1 MTNKKQQS
9 AEAESQV
16 KSDRKS
22 SQRHGH
28 GGKAG
33 SGKDLTS
40 GSVRHHL
47 VKLTAYMAL
56 GAIASMT
63 FQVVD
68 TYFVAQ
74 LGTEALAAMAFTFP
88 VVMVLHAIAVGLG
101 TGVTAV
107 VSRVVGGGAGAGS
120 KTMGTDSLYLAI
132 LITALF
138 SGAGLLTID
147 PLFTLLGADVDVLP
161 LIHDYMEIW
170 YLGMAFM
177 VVPLIGNSVIRAHGD
192 AKFPSMIMASAA
204 LINIALD
211 PILIFG
217 LLGAPR
223 LELQGA
229 ALATV
234 IARFVTFV
242 AALSVLHFRMHA
254 LTFVFPSVARLRMN
268 WGKILHIGLPST
280 GTQLIVPVSMGILTA
295 LIASFGSVAV
305 AAYGI
310 ATRVEMFAL
319 ILMMATSI
327 SMGPFVGQNAGAGRI
342 DRVRQ
347 ALKFVL
353 QVNFVYGIVVA
364 LGLAFFGDAVGRIF
378 SDDAEVVRVAA
389 FYLLVV
395 PLTYPFQSI
404 IGISSQTFNSLAT
417 PMPAM
422 VIGACKSF
430 IIQVP
435 LAYAGAAIGGIQ
447 GVFVSMALS
456 TILVSILAFFWINR
470 TVAAEEARMDAISS
484 ANTKPVA

>member
-1 MTNKKQQS
+1 M
-9 AEAESQV
+9 
-16 KSDRKS
+16 SDLEREPKAASPKS
-22 SQRHGH
+22 SLSGH
-28 GGKAG
+28 GRITGHKTG
-33 SGKDLTS
+33 SGKDLTK
-40 GSVRHHL
+40 GSVRRHL
-47 VKLTAYMAL
+47 LKLTAFMAL

-74 LGTEALAAMAFTFP
+74 LGTDELAAMAFTFP

-107 VSRVVGGGAGAGS
+107 VSRVVGGGAGAKS
-120 KTMGTDSLYLAI
+120 KAIATDSLYFAV

-138 SGAGLLTID
+138 SGVGLLTID
-147 PLFTLLGADVDVLP
+147 PLFMLLGADTDVLP

-170 YLGMAFM
+170 YLGMVFM
-177 VVPLIGNSVIRAHGD
+177 VVPLIANSVIRAHGD
-192 AKFPSMIMASAA
+192 AKFPSMIMATAA
-204 LINIALD
+204 LLNIALD

-223 LELQGA
+223 MELQGA

-234 IARFVTFV
+234 IARFVTFA
-242 AALSVLHFRMHA
+242 AALAVLHFRMHA
-254 LTFVFPSVARLRMN
+254 LTYAFPTFTRLRQN

-327 SMGPFVGQNAGAGRI
+327 SMGPFVGQNAGAARI
-342 DRVRQ
+342 DRVRE

-353 QVNFVYGIVVA
+353 QINFVYGMFVA
-364 LGLAFFGDAVGRIF
+364 AGLAFFGESVGRIF
-378 SDDAEVVRVAA
+378 SEDADVVKMAA
-389 FYLLVV
+389 FYLLIV
-395 PLTYPFQSI
+395 PITYPIQSI
-404 IGISSQTFNSLAT
+404 IGISSQTFNSLAK

-430 IIQVP
+430 VIQVP
-435 LAYAGAAIGGIQ
+435 LAYAGAAVGGIQ
-447 GVFVSMALS
+447 GVFVAMALS
-456 TILVSILAFFWINR
+456 TLIVSVLAYVWVNR
-470 TVAAEEARMDAISS
+470 TVASEEARLSISS
-484 ANTKPVA
+484 TSGLSTADR

>member
-1 MTNKKQQS
+1 MGTQIKPN
-9 AEAESQV
+9 
-16 KSDRKS
+16 RL
-22 SQRHGH
+22 HGH
-28 GGKAG
+28 GGTPG
-33 SGKDLTS
+33 RGHDLTT
-40 GSVRHHL
+40 GSVQKHL
-47 VKLTAYMAL
+47 LKLTAYMAL

-74 LGTEALAAMAFTFP
+74 LGTEELAAMAFTFP
-88 VVMVLHAIAVGLG
+88 VVMILHAIAVGLG

-107 VSRVVGGGAGAGS
+107 VSRVVGGGAGAKS
-120 KTMGTDSLYLAI
+120 KAMATDSLYLAV
-132 LITALF
+132 LITAVF
-138 SGAGLLTID
+138 SAIGLLTID
-147 PLFTLLGADVDVLP
+147 PLFTLLGAETDVLP

-170 YLGMAFM
+170 YLGMVFM
-177 VVPLIGNSVIRAHGD
+177 IVPLIGNSVIRAHGD

-217 LLGAPR
+217 LFGAPR

-234 IARFVTFV
+234 IARFVTFA

-254 LTFVFPSVARLRMN
+254 LTYAFPSFARLRLN

-342 DRVRQ
+342 DRVRH
-347 ALKFVL
+347 ALRFVL
-353 QVNFVYGIVVA
+353 QVNFVYGVFVA
-364 LGLAFFGDAVGRIF
+364 IGLALFGESVGRIF
-378 SDDAEVVRVAA
+378 SEDADVVRVAA

-395 PLTYPFQSI
+395 PITYPVQSI

-417 PMPAM
+417 PIPAM

-430 IIQVP
+430 VVQVP

-456 TILVSILAFFWINR
+456 TILVSIVAFVWINR
-470 TVAAEEARMDAISS
+470 TVAAEEARLSLGAEGVL
-484 ANTKPVA
+484 KPAE

>member
-1 MTNKKQQS
+1 M
-9 AEAESQV
+9 
-16 KSDRKS
+16 S
-22 SQRHGH
+22 SKGH
-28 GGKAG
+28 KAG
-33 SGKDLTS
+33 HGKDLTS
-40 GSVRHHL
+40 GSVRGHL
-47 VKLTAYMAL
+47 LKLTAFMAL

-74 LGTEALAAMAFTFP
+74 LGTAELAAMAFTFP
-88 VVMVLHAIAVGLG
+88 VVMILHAIAVGLG
-101 TGVTAV
+101 TGVTSV
-107 VSRVVGGGAGAGS
+107 VSRVVGSGAGS
-120 KTMGTDSLYLAI
+120 ESKAIATDSLYLGV
-132 LITALF
+132 LIT
-138 SGAGLLTID
+138 GLLSAVGLFTID
-147 PLFTLLGADVDVLP
+147 PLFTLLGADSEVLP

-170 YLGMAFM
+170 YVGMIFM
-177 VVPLIGNSVIRAHGD
+177 IVPLIANSVIRAHGD
-192 AKFPSMIMASAA
+192 AKFPSMIMATAA
-204 LINIALD
+204 LLNIALD

-223 LELQGA
+223 MELQGA

-242 AALSVLHFRMHA
+242 AALAVLHFRMHA
-254 LTFVFPSVARLRMN
+254 LTYVFPTFARIKQN

-327 SMGPFVGQNAGAGRI
+327 SMGPFVGQNAGARRI

-353 QVNFVYGIVVA
+353 QINFVYGVLVA
-364 LGLAFFGDAVGRIF
+364 TALAFFGDTVGRVF
-378 SDDAEVVRVAA
+378 SEDADVIRMAA

-395 PLTYPFQSI
+395 PITYPIQSI
-404 IGISSQTFNSLAT
+404 IGISSQTFNSLAK
-417 PMPAM
+417 PIPAM
-422 VIGACKSF
+422 VIGALKSF
-430 IIQVP
+430 VIQVP
-435 LAYAGAAIGGIQ
+435 LAYAGAAVGGIQ

-456 TILVSILAFFWINR
+456 TLLVSILAYVWINR
-470 TVAAEEARMDAISS
+470 AVESEEARVEGSLPGLPNA
-484 ANTKPVA
+484 AV